1 MSLAQDSERALR
13 RPKWLSLPQ
22 PSFSKERVEG
32 PQEALLQGRMDPGL
46 NLHLVSWLP
55 LSSPGLWE

>member
-1 MSLAQDSERALR
+1 MSLAQDSERAPR

-22 PSFSKERVEG
+22 PSKERAEG
-32 PQEALLQGRMDPGL
+32 PQEALLRGRVDPGL